1 MSFIQKKEFN
11 EIIKNLN
18 KDGFKNYLV
27 SKNFKDLL
35 QNLNLQDLWKS
46 TEDYINNV
54 SFLLFS
60 FRGKTELSDQIFGVF
75 IENLYN
81 SNKKDFLKY
90 FIEIIKDFFK
100 FKNKELTSSYIEK
113 LLKPLNFSYEEIQN
127 HLN

>member
-27 SKNFKDLL
+27 SENFKDLL
-35 QNLNLQDLWKS
+35 KNLNLQDLWKS

>member
-35 QNLNLQDLWKS
+35 KNLNLQDLWKS